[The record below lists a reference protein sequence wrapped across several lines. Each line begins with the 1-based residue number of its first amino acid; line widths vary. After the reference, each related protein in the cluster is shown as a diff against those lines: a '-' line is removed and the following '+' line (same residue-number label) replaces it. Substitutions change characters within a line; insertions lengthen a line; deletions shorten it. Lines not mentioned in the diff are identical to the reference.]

1 MIMDTSNWS
10 VLDWT
15 IVIITI
21 AYIVWY
27 GITLA
32 HENYYKK
39 PVHKSKTDDQNSDQG
54 IESSVN
60 SNL

>member
-1 MIMDTSNWS
+1 MIIDTSNWS

-27 GITLA
+27 GATLA
-32 HENYYKK
+32 CENYYRK
-39 PVHKSKTDDQNSDQG
+39 PAHKSKTDDQDSDQG
-54 IESSVN
+54 IESSDI
-60 SNL
+60 SNP